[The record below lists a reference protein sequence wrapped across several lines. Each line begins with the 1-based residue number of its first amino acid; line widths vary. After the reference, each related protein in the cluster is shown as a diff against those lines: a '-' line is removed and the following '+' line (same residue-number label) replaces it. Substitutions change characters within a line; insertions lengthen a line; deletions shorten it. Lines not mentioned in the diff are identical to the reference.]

1 MPKDIKIGNITIS
14 QKSPPVIIAEIGINH
29 NGSLKAALQLADLA
43 IKSGAQIIKHQTHV
57 IDDEMSSEA
66 KKIIPGNAKK
76 SIYRI
81 IKECSLSE
89 KDEYKLMTYVRS
101 KKRVFISSP
110 FSRKAVDRLE
120 KFDVPAY
127 KIGSGECNNYPLVEY
142 IAKKNKPII
151 LSTGMNTISSIR
163 PAIKILK
170 KYKIPHI
177 LLHCTNIYPTP
188 PKLVKLDAMLEL
200 KKNFKNTFYGLSDHT
215 SNIYCSIGAMA
226 MGAKLIEKHF
236 VKSKKDKGPDV
247 SASMSPHELK
257 SLIEASR
264 TIFEAKILKKK
275 GPDKAES
282 KTINFAFGS
291 VASLKDI
298 KKNEIFTEKNIFTIR
313 PGTGYFKVKDYK
325 KILGKKAKRNI
336 KKNVQLKKLDV

>member
-1 MPKDIKIGNITIS
+1 MPKDIKIGNVIIS
-14 QKSPPVIIAEIGINH
+14 QKSPPIIVAEIGINH
-29 NGSLKAALQLADLA
+29 NGSLKTALELVDLA

-57 IDDEMSSEA
+57 VEDEMSSEA
-66 KKIIPGNAKK
+66 KKIIPGNSKK

-89 KDEYKLMTYVRS
+89 EDEYKLMSYVKS

-120 KFDVPAY
+120 KFGVPAY

-163 PAIKILK
+163 PAVKILK
-170 KYKIPHI
+170 KNKIPHI

-200 KKNFKNTFYGLSDHT
+200 NKNFKNTFFGLSDHT

-247 SASMSPHELK
+247 SASMNPHELE
-257 SLIEASR
+257 SLIEASK
-264 TIFEAKILKKK
+264 TIFEAKISKNK
-275 GPDKAES
+275 GPDKAER

-291 VASLKDI
+291 VASLKAI

-313 PGTGYFKVKDYK
+313 PGTGFFKIKDYK

-336 KKNVQLKKLDV
+336 KKNIQLKKLDV

>member
-29 NGSLKAALQLADLA
+29 NGSLKAALQLVDLA

-57 IDDEMSSEA
+57 VEDEMSSEA
-66 KKIIPGNAKK
+66 KKIIPGNSKK

-120 KFDVPAY
+120 KFGVPAY

-163 PAIKILK
+163 PAVKILK

-226 MGAKLIEKHF
+226 MGAKLIEKHITLNN
-236 VKSKKDKGPDV
+236 KMKGPD
-247 SASMSPHELK
+247 HK
-257 SLIEASR
+257 
-264 TIFEAKILKKK
+264 
-275 GPDKAES
+275 
-282 KTINFAFGS
+282 
-291 VASLKDI
+291 ASLNLSDF
-298 KKNEIFTEKNIFTIR
+298 KKMVTSIRKFEKMIGDGVKKLQNCEKENLKIARKSIIANKNISKGEKFTLENLTLKR
-313 PGTGYFKVKDYK
+313 PATGVSSKFFFKY
-325 KILGKKAKRNI
+325 IGKKSKYNYKFDDLI
-336 KKNVQLKKLDV
+336 KSQK